1 MSTTDF
7 DVVII
12 GGGPAGSTC
21 GGLLAKYNPNLKVGI
36 FEREVFPRDHVGESQ
51 LPLISRILDEL
62 GAWEKIESAGFP
74 VKIGAT
80 YRWGKSDDLWDF
92 NFIAHGAF
100 EDEARP
106 AKFEGQRLQT
116 AFQVDRAVYDKILLD
131 HAKELGCE
139 VHEATG
145 VRKVVQED
153 DLIDHL
159 VLDNGEIVRAKT
171 YVDASGHAG
180 VLRRAMGVDVSEPST
195 LKNIAIWDYWQSA
208 EWAVS
213 LGVGGTRV
221 QVMSLGYGWIWFIPI
236 SETRTSVGFICP
248 ADYYKKTGLK
258 PTELYMKALAEEPRI
273 ASLLQNAT
281 REEKLATTKDWSFLA
296 DRLAGKNWFLT
307 GESAG
312 FADPILA
319 AGMTLSHVS
328 AQEAACSILEL
339 GKGRDEWLKTQYDER
354 NRRRILQHIRF
365 ADYWYTANGHFGE
378 LKEFTREIAKD
389 AGLDLDANAAFRWLG
404 TGGFVEEDMGL
415 GGIAGFSLDC
425 VHFISNRLS
434 DEPPVSPIDGYSG
447 FSLRLKDA
455 ERIEFAYYEKGRVIP
470 VPAYRRDGKILP
482 LIGFFGWIVA
492 GLQYSPSVEHAF
504 QFIRAKLA
512 EIGEPYDGYTHSR
525 LVQTLEAMARDGW
538 VACKKFQ
545 DGPLL
550 SAVYGDGVGG
560 GLIDE
565 NRDMELP
572 AERRAKH
579 LVG

>member
-1 MSTTDF
+1 MAAQHF
-7 DVVII
+7 DVAII

-21 GGLLAKYNPNLKVGI
+21 GGFLAKHRPGLKVAI

-51 LPLISRILDEL
+51 LPLISRVLDAL
-62 GAWEKIESAGFP
+62 GVWEKVEAAGFP

-92 NFIAHGAF
+92 NFVAHGKF
-100 EDEARP
+100 EDEPRP

-131 HAKELGCE
+131 HAEELGCQ
-139 VHEATG
+139 VFQGTG
-145 VRKVVQED
+145 VRKVERTD
-153 DLIDHL
+153 DRIDRLILADGTE
-159 VLDNGEIVRAKT
+159 VTANT

-180 VLRRAMGVDVSEPST
+180 LIRRAMGVEVEEPST

-248 ADYYKKTGLK
+248 AEYYKKSGLK
-258 PTELYMKALAEEPRI
+258 PKELYQKALAEEPRI
-273 ASLLQNAT
+273 AGLLANAT
-281 REEKLATTKDWSFLA
+281 AEDKLATTKDWSFLA
-296 DRLAGKNWFLT
+296 DRLAGENWLLA

-328 AQEAACSILEL
+328 AQEAAYTILEF
-339 GKGRDEWLKTQYDER
+339 GKGRDAWLKSQYDER

-389 AGLDLDANAAFRWLG
+389 AGLELDANAAFRWLG
-404 TGGFVEEDMGL
+404 TGGFVEEDLGL

-434 DEPPVSPIDGYSG
+434 EEAPVSPIDGYNG
-447 FSLRLKDA
+447 FMLRLKDA
-455 ERIEFAYYEKGRVIP
+455 EQVEFAVYDNGRVIN
-470 VPAYRRDGKILP
+470 VPAFRRDGKILP
-482 LIGFFGWIVA
+482 LIGMFGWIVA
-492 GLQYSPSVEHAF
+492 GLRHAPGVEMAF
-504 QFIRAKLA
+504 RYIHSKFQ

-538 VACKKFQ
+538 VKPKKFAE
-545 DGPLL
+545 GMPL
-550 SAVYGDGVGG
+550 SAVYGDGIGG
-560 GLIDE
+560 GLIDQ
-565 NRDMELP
+565 NRDLELP
-572 AERRAKH
+572 EERRAKN